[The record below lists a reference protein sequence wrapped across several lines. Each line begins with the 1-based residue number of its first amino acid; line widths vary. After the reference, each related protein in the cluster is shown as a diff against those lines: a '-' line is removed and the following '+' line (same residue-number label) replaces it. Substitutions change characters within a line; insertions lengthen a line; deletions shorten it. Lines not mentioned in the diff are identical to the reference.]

1 MTLRGD
7 LALISHLINP
17 HARVLDL
24 GCGTGEL
31 LAALQA
37 EKHVNGYGLDRD
49 PANIQVCLSKGV
61 NVIEQDLDAGISN
74 FATDNFDMVIM
85 ADALQAVRDPR
96 ELLRQMLR
104 IGEECVVTFPN
115 FGHWRC
121 RLQLGFRGNM
131 PVSKHLP
138 YNWHNTPNIHL
149 CTTMDFEKMCIR

>member
-49 PANIQVCLSKGV
+49 PANIQVCLS
-61 NVIEQDLDAGISN
+61 
-74 FATDNFDMVIM
+74 T
-85 ADALQAVRDPR
+85 
-96 ELLRQMLR
+96 
-104 IGEECVVTFPN
+104 
-115 FGHWRC
+115 
-121 RLQLGFRGNM
+121 
-131 PVSKHLP
+131 VSYTHLTLP
-138 YNWHNTPNIHL
+138 T
-149 CTTMDFEKMCIR
+149 KVSG